1 MLVKRLLPGLFVQ
14 VLRPDEGY
22 HHVFITD
29 EKNGREC
36 GRCAGDTSTKREPG
50 EAEALEDRG

>member
-14 VLRPDEGY
+14 VLRPDEG
-22 HHVFITD
+22 HRHVFITD

-36 GRCAGDTSTKREPG
+36 GWCVREASTKRELG